1 VSVTVQ
7 QDAVVGIG
15 GQSPNDD
22 WLRGKYGPVRARDR
36 TTVGTF
42 FNGAYVLAGTSQML
56 KVTVWAPLH
65 RRDREL
71 WVHLWWDDP
80 GEMTVDMGSAA
91 RDECVHLAI
100 SNLHVLCPRN
110 DSRKSDVTEAT
121 FSWIGRVLA
130 ALPLTGVTGVTTE
143 DDRCVCFWGQSGSLF
158 EKLALRSADNG

>member
-1 VSVTVQ
+1 
-7 QDAVVGIG
+7 
-15 GQSPNDD
+15 
-22 WLRGKYGPVRARDR
+22 
-36 TTVGTF
+36 
-42 FNGAYVLAGTSQML
+42 ML

-110 DSRKSDVTEAT
+110 DSRKSDVTE
-121 FSWIGRVLA
+121 
-130 ALPLTGVTGVTTE
+130 